1 MSPFHVTVPLMGSWA
16 RTLANGPATI
26 TQAVMTARVSLTE
39 RVIAARLSLSRPLE
53 PG

>member
-16 RTLANGPATI
+16 RTVANAPATSKH
-26 TQAVMTARVSLTE
+26 AVMTATVSLTE